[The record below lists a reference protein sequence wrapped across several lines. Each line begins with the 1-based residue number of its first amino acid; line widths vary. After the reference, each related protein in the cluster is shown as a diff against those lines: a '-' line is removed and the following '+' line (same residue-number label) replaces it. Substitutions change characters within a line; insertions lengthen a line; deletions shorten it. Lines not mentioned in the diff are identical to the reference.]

1 MRTSPPPRSTRGS
14 TSSTWPRPMTRPIRA
29 REKLRRRA
37 RGFGKIGAHLSGAG
51 GPRLLPVHA
60 AGARDGREPHA
71 FLEHARERGIGVLVE
86 VEKSRQRVIA
96 GRHDVGISRIALT
109 DARMTKTFAQ
119 QQATMMRQG
128 KLTAGITTVLNVLFN
143 QLIQGLQRTRAQ
155 GSAVQGSLGK
165 GVSHDESSF

>member
-1 MRTSPPPRSTRGS
+1 MLT
-14 TSSTWPRPMTRPIRA
+14 
-29 REKLRRRA
+29 E
-37 RGFGKIGAHLSGAG
+37 FGEIVRHGI
-51 GPRLLPVHA
+51 
-60 AGARDGREPHA
+60 REPQSTL
-71 FLEHARERGIGVLVE
+71 FVQFPQGRGRDDLGVGVQQP
-86 VEKSRQRVIA
+86 QRVIA

-119 QQATMMRQG
+119 QQASMMRQG